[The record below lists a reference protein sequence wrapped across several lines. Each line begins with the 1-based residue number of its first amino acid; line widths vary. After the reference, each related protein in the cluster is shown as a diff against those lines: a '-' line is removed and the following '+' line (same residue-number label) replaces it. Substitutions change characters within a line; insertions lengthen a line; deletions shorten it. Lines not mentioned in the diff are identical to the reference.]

1 MAVNLENIELININ
15 IIIFTL
21 HYIIY
26 IQQAHIMKAKFYVHN
41 QEAMQLKN
49 PVRFKSRIDISL
61 PKVGDKEIY
70 VRTVAYQPK
79 KII

>member
-26 IQQAHIMKAKFYVHN
+26 I
-41 QEAMQLKN
+41 
-49 PVRFKSRIDISL
+49 
-61 PKVGDKEIY
+61 
-70 VRTVAYQPK
+70 
-79 KII
+79 